1 MAKQLKQYTRVSD
14 INVGDAGVARGYSG
28 APTLRALRSGPVR
41 LGQLARLA
49 FPQRALV
56 IVGSIA
62 SSRSGIAAKQS
73 VPIRMLTPSPHW
85 SEIGFFIP
93 SIGLYESTSR
103 TTRIIHR

>member
-73 VPIRMLTPSPHW
+73 VPIRMLTPVSSLERNWLLYSLNW
-85 SEIGFFIP
+85 SLRKHVAYHEDH
-93 SIGLYESTSR
+93 T
-103 TTRIIHR
+103 